1 MFYQIGIFE
10 KFTKFA
16 GRDLCWSR
24 FFIKKKT
31 LTQMFSCKFFEIFK
45 TTFLKR
51 TPPVASPAYVII
63 KFILSIRSS
72 ILVGVLIKFDFLCVN
87 PLMASVPHHLE
98 TSQLICIAII
108 G

>member
-1 MFYQIGIFE
+1 
-10 KFTKFA
+10 
-16 GRDLCWSR
+16 
-24 FFIKKKT
+24 
-31 LTQMFSCKFFEIFK
+31 MFSCKFFEIFK

-51 TPPVASPAYVII
+51 TLPVASPAYVII